1 MSVLY
6 EQCKNKS
13 SSLISPLDIVRLVGD
28 RKLSQSKTAQ
38 IVSDLHKDGYFD
50 IIYSDRRGETI
61 YCISLTEKGKAFQ
74 RNAQMMKR
82 NVFFKVCLSFTLA
95 VFSFLV
101 GLILRAIF

>member
-1 MSVLY
+1 M
-6 EQCKNKS
+6 
-13 SSLISPLDIVRLVGD
+13 DIIRLVGD
-28 RKLSQSKTAQ
+28 SKLSQTQMAE

-50 IIYSDRRGETI
+50 IIYSERRGETI

-74 RNAQMMKR
+74 RNSKTMKR
-82 NVFFKVCLSFTLA
+82 NVLFKVCLSFALA